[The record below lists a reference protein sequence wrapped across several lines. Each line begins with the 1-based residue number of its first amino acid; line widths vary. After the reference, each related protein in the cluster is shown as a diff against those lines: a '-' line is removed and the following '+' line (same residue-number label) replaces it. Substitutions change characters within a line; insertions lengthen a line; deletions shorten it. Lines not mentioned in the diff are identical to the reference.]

1 MRYFF
6 TMKVTSLLTN
16 PSPQKDFDNPPSI
29 HQRIGN
35 VVTAIMIVILVGMV
49 GLHTRQL
56 KTLEAQVRVLSENN
70 VQLIGVNEVLSKGV
84 SNVAESMIQKA
95 TWDKQVAGKIQE
107 LDALVKGVYG
117 RTNQAIPEAV
127 R

>member
-1 MRYFF
+1 
-6 TMKVTSLLTN
+6 MKVTSLLTN
-16 PSPQKDFDNPPSI
+16 PSSQRDSGNSPII
-29 HQRIGN
+29 HQRLGN

-49 GLHTRQL
+49 GVHARQL

-70 VQLIGVNEVLSKGV
+70 VQLIGVNEILSKGV

-117 RTNQAIPEAV
+117 RTNQTIPEAV